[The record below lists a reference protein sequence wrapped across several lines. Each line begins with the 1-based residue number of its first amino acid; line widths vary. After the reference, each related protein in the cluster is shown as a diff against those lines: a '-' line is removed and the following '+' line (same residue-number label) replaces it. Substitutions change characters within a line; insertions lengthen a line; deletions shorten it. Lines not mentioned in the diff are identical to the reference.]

1 MPLKLIQKYNYEDSR
16 FIFDLRNKLYVRK
29 ASINKEK
36 INYPVH
42 KIWMINF
49 LKDKKNKLL
58 IIRSK
63 RKKIGFIRLEKKNF
77 FFYLSWAMLRK
88 YHKKGIFSKSLKA
101 ATNEN
106 KLKYKAVI
114 LKENISS
121 IKSAVKAGFIKTKK
135 NGKIFY
141 MSKN

>member
-1 MPLKLIQKYNYEDSR
+1 MSLILFQKYNYKVSR

-29 ASINKEK
+29 FSINKKK
-36 INYPVH
+36 INYSTH

-49 LKDKKNKLL
+49 FKDKKNKFL

-63 RKKIGFIRLEKKNF
+63 SKKIGYIQYKKKKG

-101 ATNEN
+101 VTNKY

-114 LKENISS
+114 IKENISS
-121 IKSAVKAGFIKTKK
+121 IKSAVKVGFIKTKK
-135 NGKIFY
+135 NGKIFH
-141 MSKN
+141 MNKN

>member
-1 MPLKLIQKYNYEDSR
+1 MPLLLIQKYNYEDSR

-36 INYPVH
+36 IDYPVH

-58 IIRSK
+58 IIISK

-101 ATNEN
+101 ATNEY

-114 LKENISS
+114 IKENISS
-121 IKSAVKAGFIKTKK
+121 IKSALKAGFIKTKK
-135 NGKIFY
+135 NGKIFH

>member
-1 MPLKLIQKYNYEDSR
+1 MPLILIQKYNYEVLK

-36 INYPVH
+36 IDYPVH

-58 IIRSK
+58 IIVSK
-63 RKKIGFIRLEKKNF
+63 RKKIGFIRLEKKKN

-101 ATNEN
+101 ATNEY

-114 LKENISS
+114 IKENISS

-135 NGKIFY
+135 NGKIFH

>member
-77 FFYLSWAMLRK
+77 FFLFVMGYA
-88 YHKKGIFSKSLKA
+88 
-101 ATNEN
+101 
-106 KLKYKAVI
+106 
-114 LKENISS
+114 
-121 IKSAVKAGFIKTKK
+121 
-135 NGKIFY
+135 
-141 MSKN
+141 